1 MQPVPTEVS
10 APPAMDPAALADWLR
25 AQDLEVRGPL
35 RLARLGD
42 GRSNLT
48 YAVTDEAGRRWV
60 ARRPPLGELLASAHD
75 VAREG
80 YVLAALRSTDVPV
93 PAIIGLCEDERVAAA
108 PVLVMTMVDGATAAE
123 PADRADLGA
132 PVRHEIGRSAAATLA
147 AVHDVDVA
155 AVELDGLSSRA
166 PYAPRQLRRWTRQ
179 WEESRLRDLP
189 ALDRLTGWLQAN
201 LPVQRETRLL
211 HGDYH
216 LGNLLV
222 DRSSG
227 RLCAVLDWEL
237 STLGD
242 PLADVGS
249 MLGYWPDPDPASDA
263 GLPDRRAMAELY
275 ARASGRDLAD
285 LTYWYVLGLWK
296 IAIIAEGI
304 RRRAG
309 AASPLSAEF
318 VETTVERAHAA
329 TSTGI

>member
-1 MQPVPTEVS
+1 MHSVPTEVS
-10 APPAMDPAALADWLR
+10 APPALDPSALAVWLR
-25 AQDLEVRGPL
+25 AQDLDVRGTL
-35 RLARLGD
+35 RLIRLGD

-48 YAVTDEAGRRWV
+48 YTVEDEAGQRWV

-80 YVLAALRSTDVPV
+80 YVLAALQPTAVPV
-93 PAIIGLCEDERVAAA
+93 PEILGLCEDERVASA
-108 PVLVMTMVDGATAAE
+108 PVLVMTMVDGATVQE
-123 PADRADLGA
+123 PSDRADLDA
-132 PVRHEIGRSAAATLA
+132 SIRHEIGRSAAAGLA

-155 AVELDGLSSRA
+155 AVELDGLSSHA
-166 PYAPRQLRRWTRQ
+166 PYAPRQLRRWSRQ
-179 WEESRLRDLP
+179 WEQSRLRALP
-189 ALDRLTGWLQAN
+189 ALERLTGWLQGN

-227 RLCAVLDWEL
+227 RLTAVLDWEL

-249 MLGYWPDPDPASDA
+249 MLGYWPEPDASDA
-263 GLPDRRAMAELY
+263 VLPDRRTMAELY
-275 ARASGRDLAD
+275 ARASGHDLAD

-309 AASPLSAEF
+309 AASPLTAEF

-329 TSTGI
+329 ISTGI